1 MGSLGYS
8 VQLEDAFLINLFGPC
23 PRPGGP
29 VQPAHH
35 LLHLRPDGDLGSR
48 RHPPLLASSPGVH
61 HRSLGSAGQAGRA
74 GSWLGSLRKRKV
86 DQEEINLEMLTTIE
100 PDECYKRVICSAS
113 TGKVDNEKMR
123 NVLKLFSEDLTIM
136 RAPLSKQAQKF
147 VEAARYGQVRKNV
160 TKCEHRYQ
168 CSLPMEIIQEV

>member
-8 VQLEDAFLINLFGPC
+8 VQLEDAFLINLFGPY

-48 RHPPLLASSPGVH
+48 RHPPLLDSSPGVH
-61 HRSLGSAGQAGRA
+61 HSSLGSAGQARRA
-74 GSWLGSLRKRKV
+74 GSWLGPL
-86 DQEEINLEMLTTIE
+86 
-100 PDECYKRVICSAS
+100 
-113 TGKVDNEKMR
+113 KMR

-160 TKCEHRYQ
+160 AKCEHRYQ
-168 CSLPMEIIQEV
+168 CSLPMEIIQEVF

>member
-23 PRPGGP
+23 PSPGSL
-29 VQPAHH
+29 AK
-35 LLHLRPDGDLGSR
+35 LGELGAGLALSR
-48 RHPPLLASSPGVH
+48 RG
-61 HRSLGSAGQAGRA
+61 
-74 GSWLGSLRKRKV
+74 KRQV
-86 DQEEINLEMLTTIE
+86 NQEEITLEMLTNIE
-100 PDECYKRVICSAS
+100 PDDCYKRVICSAS

-160 TKCEHRYQ
+160 AKCEHRYQ
-168 CSLPMEIIQEV
+168 CSLPMEIIQQVF